1 MATPS
6 QAGKLFSPGR
16 IHLTSGLTLATHYNL
31 AKPFRSA
38 MPPITITL
46 ILLNVLIYAL
56 GIFTGPD
63 MVRVFGLWPPG
74 AGGAFHVWQL
84 VTYSFLHG
92 SLLHLGFN
100 MAAVW
105 MFGAELEK
113 RWNEL
118 RYLLTY
124 LLSVVVAAMTQIT
137 VSGLFLHASG
147 PVIGASGGVFG
158 LLLAYA
164 LYFPNRVIII
174 VFLPFIRIPARTFVL
189 GYGVL
194 ELVLGVTNTSA
205 GVAHFAHLGGLF
217 GGWLGVQYFR
227 GRGVFGKR

>member
-1 MATPS
+1 
-6 QAGKLFSPGR
+6 
-16 IHLTSGLTLATHYNL
+16 
-31 AKPFRSA
+31 
-38 MPPITITL
+38 MPPITFTL

-56 GIFTGPD
+56 GLFTGPD
-63 MVRVFGLWPPG
+63 IVRTFGLWPPG
-74 AGGAFHVWQL
+74 SGGAFHYWQL
-84 VTYSFLHG
+84 ITYSFLHG
-92 SLLHLGFN
+92 SLMHLGFN

-113 RWNEL
+113 RWNDL

-137 VSGLFLHASG
+137 VSGLFLHSTS

-174 VFLPFIRIPARTFVL
+174 IFLPFIRIPARTFVL

-194 ELVLGVTNTSA
+194 ELVLGFTNTDG

-227 GRGVFGKR
+227 GRGVFGRRR